1 MDHLGWIEKYVE
13 EKKWFSRIGRADAD
27 RSKSL
32 PINISISESG
42 KWFFVVN
49 FS

>member
-1 MDHLGWIEKYVE
+1 MDHLGRIEKYVE
-13 EKKWFSRIGRADAD
+13 EEKWFSRIGRADAD
-27 RSKSL
+27 RCKSL